1 HARYELHHDEGD
13 LTRAIEVQE
22 EALGLAP
29 QGHPRRLGE
38 LHQLGSYLHTRYEL
52 HHDEGDLTRA
62 IEVQEE
68 ALGLA
73 PLGHPRRLDE
83 LHQLGSYLHT
93 RYELHHD
100 EADLARAIEVQEEA
114 LGLAPQGHPRRL
126 GELHQLGFYLH
137 ARYELHHD
145 EGDLTRAIELQEE
158 ALGLAP
164 QGHPRRLGELHALGI
179 LLHTRYKLHHD
190 EADLTR
196 AGEALVLAVSQ
207 QESELGRIEG
217 EESALGFIRGKEDL
231 YEFAI
236 SVFLELVDR
245 ARSQG
250 EVNEQRRWMSQA
262 WKAGEAGTAR
272 LLAGVITTERAILE
286 GDDNEE
292 ITALL
297 DRLDTLGKELAN
309 IERRLDPG
317 PSSTMHSMGR
327 FDAFGGTSIGWD
339 TPLEKESRK
348 YDLEQYEQLS
358 TERETKLIELRRLSP
373 ELASLRAIDTMAPEE
388 VAKALSPGEHVV
400 VLYPLSNTIALF
412 VLDHNNKLSVHQVP
426 LHSSD
431 LHHYTRELTDSF
443 TRDPYDPDEL
453 TNTLDYATSWL
464 GGVLGPVLEQS
475 LGLSTTESGSGSGST
490 AIIFVPHGP
499 LASWPLHLLSFGG
512 SSLWQRCAVAYAP
525 TADTIVFC
533 HNRIVEHTNKIV
545 LAPKG
550 DLPGAVYGAGVL
562 GERTWTSFLG
572 DQAGRDTLNDRAAH
586 IAVSTHATWDMERV
600 SASIALATGDI
611 DGVELLR
618 ILPRSNNVEHIDL
631 SICGGHD
638 SLGKE
643 GPYFQGLTRGVL
655 ACGARSL
662 TNSLWPLDDIVA
674 CFFLI
679 FLDEAY
685 TRGYSRPQAL
695 QLAAKELLDL
705 RWGGVAD
712 WLYERASHTKDPH
725 LKRLGIALATEAACR
740 AARVELRGNP
750 DLDSLNNALT
760 KMTEFAGELST
771 TADAIDNDDV
781 SDYDRAVFIEGVTRR
796 FIEDTNHATGLNSR
810 VKKLQG
816 YQLPLIYNIPVEIDP
831 KDTATEICEVHV
843 GPLLVVGVAH
853 SYAKE
858 EC

>member
-1 HARYELHHDEGD
+1 
-13 LTRAIEVQE
+13 
-22 EALGLAP
+22 
-29 QGHPRRLGE
+29 
-38 LHQLGSYLHTRYEL
+38 
-52 HHDEGDLTRA
+52 
-62 IEVQEE
+62 
-68 ALGLA
+68 
-73 PLGHPRRLDE
+73 
-83 LHQLGSYLHT
+83 
-93 RYELHHD
+93 
-100 EADLARAIEVQEEA
+100 
-114 LGLAPQGHPRRL
+114 
-126 GELHQLGFYLH
+126 
-137 ARYELHHD
+137 
-145 EGDLTRAIELQEE
+145 
-158 ALGLAP
+158 
-164 QGHPRRLGELHALGI
+164 LHALGF
-179 LLHTRYKLHHD
+179 LLHTHYELHHD

-217 EESALGFIRGKEDL
+217 EQSALGFIRGKEHL
-231 YEFAI
+231 YGFAI

-250 EVNEQRRWMSQA
+250 EENEQRRWMSQA

-286 GDDNEE
+286 GDGNEE

-297 DRLDTLGKELAN
+297 DRLDTLGKGLAN
-309 IERRLDPG
+309 IERRLGPG
-317 PSSTMHSMGR
+317 PSSTMHSMER
-327 FDAFGGTSIGWD
+327 FDAFGGTSVGWD
-339 TPLEKESRK
+339 TPLEKESRE
-348 YDLEQYEQLS
+348 YDLERYQQLS
-358 TERETKLIELRRLSP
+358 TERGAKLIELRRLSP

-412 VLDHNNKLSVHQVP
+412 VLDHNNQLSVHQVP
-426 LHSSD
+426 LPSSD
-431 LHHYTRELTDSF
+431 LTKHTKELTASF

-453 TNTLDYATSWL
+453 TNTLGYATSWL

-475 LGLSTTESGSGSGST
+475 VGLSAVESDSGST
-490 AIIFVPHGP
+490 IIFVPHGP

-533 HNRIVEHTNKIV
+533 HNRIVEHANKIV

-562 GERTWTSFLG
+562 GERTWTAFLG
-572 DQAGRDTLNDRAAH
+572 DQADRDTLNDRAAH

-618 ILPRSNNVEHIDL
+618 ILPRSDNMEHIDL

-643 GPYFQGLTRGVL
+643 GSYFQGLTRGVL

-705 RWGGVAD
+705 RWRGVAD
-712 WLYERASHTKDPH
+712 WLYERASNTKDPH

-750 DLDSLNNALT
+750 DLDSLGNALT
-760 KMTEFAGELST
+760 KMTEFASELSA
-771 TADAIDNDDV
+771 TADAIDDDDN
-781 SDYDRAVFIEGVTRR
+781 DYDRAVFIEGVTRR
-796 FIEDTNHATGLNSR
+796 FIEGTDHVPGLNSR

-831 KDTATEICEVHV
+831 KDTAAEICEVHV